1 MRRISWDPGMGWG
14 APINERK
21 VQTVQLTVWH
31 IRQPLP
37 TTGADYTSALVTGGG
52 Q

>member
-1 MRRISWDPGMGWG
+1 MGWV
-14 APINERK
+14 APTNERK

-31 IRQPLP
+31 TTKQLP